1 LPLSVRVFLAVLLV
15 AVAFP
20 GFAAVNA
27 SLHGAPAAGV
37 LAWSSRHLSLVWA
50 GAAVV
55 VVAALL
61 VFERPRSHSVRSYL
75 AQLRE
80 RFRTVQDDFERAIEA
95 ALRNRND
102 SEADAAGP
110 EQPGAAP
117 ERLDGLGAAENTRR

>member
-1 LPLSVRVFLAVLLV
+1 VRVFLAVLLV
-15 AVAFP
+15 AVAYP
-20 GFAAVNA
+20 GFAALYSA
-27 SLHGAPAAGV
+27 LHGAQSGGA
-37 LAWSSRHLSLVWA
+37 LAWSSRHLPLVWA

-61 VFERPRSHSVRSYL
+61 VLERPRSYSVRSYL

-80 RFRTVQDDFERAIEA
+80 RFRTIEDDFERAVEA
-95 ALRNRND
+95 ALRDRNH